1 MTARFP
7 RRARLQKPGE
17 FKAAFERG
25 SRLNE
30 KWLTALV
37 VSSGDSSESRLGL
50 AVPKKA
56 VPRAV
61 DRNRIKRQIRE
72 SFRTRRSGFPAMD
85 IVILARGG
93 CLQATPEQL
102 SDILDRLWTRA
113 AAKCA
118 PSASS

>member
-30 KWLTALV
+30 RWLTALV
-37 VSSGDSSESRLGL
+37 ISSDAQHSRLGL
-50 AVPKKA
+50 AVPKKVA
-56 VPRAV
+56 ARAV

-72 SFRTRRSGFPAMD
+72 SYRQRQAQLPAMD

-93 CLQATPEQL
+93 CIQATPAQL
-102 SDILDRLWTRA
+102 RDLLDRLWKRIASQCA
-113 AAKCA
+113 AS
-118 PSASS
+118 PSS

>member
-1 MTARFP
+1 MMARFP

-37 VSSGDSSESRLGL
+37 VPNDATQSRLGL
-50 AVPKKA
+50 AVPKKIA
-56 VPRAV
+56 ARAV

-72 SFRTRRSGFPAMD
+72 SYRLHQQQLPAVD
-85 IVILARGG
+85 VVILARGG
-93 CLQATPEQL
+93 CVQAKPQQL
-102 SDILDRLWTRA
+102 RDILDRLWNRIA
-113 AAKCA
+113 ALCA

>member
-1 MTARFP
+1 MMARFP

-30 KWLTALV
+30 RWLTALV
-37 VSSGDSSESRLGL
+37 ISNDSEQSRLGL
-50 AVPKKA
+50 AVPKKVA
-56 VPRAV
+56 ARAV

-72 SFRTRRSGFPAMD
+72 SYRRQQPSLPSVD

-93 CLQATPEQL
+93 CVKATSPQL
-102 SDILDRLWTRA
+102 RDILDRLWKRIA
-113 AAKCA
+113 ASCA
-118 PSASS
+118 ASPSS

>member
-7 RRARLQKPGE
+7 RRARLLKPDQ

-25 SRLNE
+25 NRLNE
-30 KWLTALV
+30 KWLTAV
-37 VSSGDSSESRLGL
+37 VVTSPGSESRLGL
-50 AVPKKA
+50 AVPKKS
-56 VPRAV
+56 VPLAV

-72 SFRTRRSGFPAMD
+72 SYRLRRSALPPVD
-85 IVILARGG
+85 IVILAKGG

-102 SDILDRLWTRA
+102 GGVLDRLWTRVVA
-113 AAKCA
+113 QCA